1 MKNGDKDS
9 DKYSADW
16 SNKKSVRIR
25 ESQDVYVSRTT
36 GLDEE
41 MITRAKAITEFSNL
55 KLPVY
60 SHQNS
65 VSGRRLQ
72 RMRIRIYLYN
82 MLYMLIFMAVFMIK
96 AYVFVRRDVDTFTR
110 WEWIGIGNVFLM
122 VPNIVYLCRLSNTSK
137 KKPSSIVPFANVLYN
152 IGLTLTS
159 IYTFV
164 VESDIQYASQELL
177 FLKISIYVQIGFSGL
192 TSFLMLWIGC
202 KIKLI
207 ERQSDNTASYFE
219 SQLD

>member
-1 MKNGDKDS
+1 MRTNDKDS
-9 DKYSADW
+9 DQYSSEN

-25 ESQDVYVSRTT
+25 ESQDVFIRTT
-36 GLDEE
+36 GIDED
-41 MITRAKAITEFSNL
+41 MVTRAKAITEFSNL

-60 SHQNS
+60 SHQSS

-96 AYVFVRRDVDTFTR
+96 AYVFVRRDVNTFTQ

-122 VPNIVYLCRLSNTSK
+122 IPNIVYLCKFSNTSRK
-137 KKPSSIVPFANVLYN
+137 NPSSVIPLINVLYN
-152 IGLTLTS
+152 VGLTLTS
-159 IYTFV
+159 VYTFV
-164 VESDIQYASQELL
+164 IESEIEYIPQEQL
-177 FLKISIYVQIGFSGL
+177 FLKISIYVQIGFSAL
-192 TSFLMLWIGC
+192 TCFLMLWIAC
-202 KIKLI
+202 KIKLLGK
-207 ERQSDNTASYFE
+207 QTDNTASYFE